1 MRRFVAVLLS
11 VFAVAATGVVGFALA
26 GPAQQKA
33 IAVTDV
39 TVHAGE
45 YYFTLDKT
53 TAPVGVVNFHL
64 INDGDVSHD
73 FSIAGQKTP
82 IIDKGQTATLSVN
95 FSQPGNFG
103 YICTVGEHAVYGMT
117 GNFTITGQA
126 VTTVVT
132 SNGTTVTQTTTPPPP
147 PVLPVKATVNV
158 ALKEF
163 KIGLTQRTKVKVKRH
178 GKTVSIYKTV
188 NVRSL
193 KANNGRVKFLVRNVG
208 KLPHNFVI
216 NQQQTP
222 VLKPKGKAT
231 LTVSFTHGGGYHF
244 ECSITGHAQ
253 AGMKGNLRIAG

>member
-26 GPAQQKA
+26 GPAQHKA

-39 TVHAGE
+39 TVHGGE
-45 YYFTLDKT
+45 YYFTLDKSS
-53 TAPVGVVNFHL
+53 APVGIVNFHF

-95 FSQPGNFG
+95 FSQPGNYG
-103 YICTVGEHAVYGMT
+103 YICTVGEHAVYGMS

-132 SNGTTVTQTTTPPPP
+132 SNGTTITQTTAPPPP
-147 PVLPVKATVNV
+147 PVRPIKATVNV

-163 KIGLTQRTKVKVKRH
+163 KIVMTQRAKVRVKKG
-178 GKTVSIYKTV
+178 GKFVTVFKNV
-188 NVRSL
+188 PVRSL
-193 KANNGRVKFLVRNVG
+193 KASNGRVKFLVRNIG

-222 VLKPKGKAT
+222 VLSPKKGTT
-231 LTVSFTHGGGYHF
+231 LIVTFANGGSFHY

-253 AGMKGNLRIAG
+253 AGMKGNLKIT

>member
-26 GPAQQKA
+26 GPSKQAA
-33 IAVTDV
+33 VTVTDV

-45 YYFTLDKT
+45 YYFTLDKSS
-53 TAPVGVVNFHL
+53 APVGVVNFHL
-64 INDGDVSHD
+64 INDGDVTHD

-82 IIDKGQTATLSVN
+82 VVGPGGTATLTVN
-95 FSQPGNFG
+95 FSQPGNYG
-103 YICTVGEHAVYGMT
+103 YICTVGEHAVYGMS
-117 GNFTITGQA
+117 GNFQITGQS

-147 PVLPVKATVNV
+147 PALKVKATVNV

-163 KIGLTQRTKVKVKRH
+163 KIVLTQRAKVRVKKH
-178 GKTVSIYKTV
+178 GKFVTAFKNV
-188 NVRSL
+188 NVHSL
-193 KANNGRVKFLVRNVG
+193 KANNGRVKFVVRNIG

-231 LTVSFTHGGGYHF
+231 LTVSFTHGGSYHY

-253 AGMKGNLRIAG
+253 AGMKGNLKIA

>member
-39 TVHAGE
+39 TVHGGE
-45 YYFTLDKT
+45 YYFQLDKT
-53 TAPVGVVNFHL
+53 AAPVGIVNFHF
-64 INDGDVSHD
+64 INDGDVGHD

-82 IIDKGQTATLSVN
+82 IIEKGQTATLSVN
-95 FSQPGNFG
+95 FSQPGNYG

-126 VTTVVT
+126 STTVVT

-147 PVLPVKATVNV
+147 AVLPIKATVNV
-158 ALKEF
+158 GLKEF
-163 KIGLTQRTKVKVKRH
+163 KIVMTQRAKVRVKKGKKFVTKL
-178 GKTVSIYKTV
+178 KTV
-188 NVRSL
+188 NVHSL
-193 KANNGRVKFLVRNVG
+193 KASGGRVKFVVRNIG

-222 VLKPKGKAT
+222 VLSSKKGTT
-231 LTVSFTHGGGYHF
+231 LIVSFPSKGTFHY

-253 AGMKGNLRIAG
+253 AGMKGNLKVS